1 MEEKLTTKEY
11 LQSIRKKDYEILA
24 LEEAVLRQETLLTR
38 VTPIL
43 SDMPRGGS
51 DGDKMADGIAK
62 LVELRDKINAKIDA
76 ICLEKSI
83 VMSNINK
90 IHDSSY
96 RTILYERYINYRTFE
111 EISTLLH
118 YSYFHTCKLHGYAL
132 QEYEKMTSDDK

>member
-1 MEEKLTTKEY
+1 MTEKLTTKEY

-51 DGDKMADGIAK
+51 DGDKMADGISK

-76 ICLEKSI
+76 ICQEKSI

-111 EISTLLH
+111 EISTMMH

-132 QEYEKMTSDDK
+132 HEYEKMTSDDK

>member
-51 DGDKMADGIAK
+51 DGDKMADGIAR
-62 LVELRDKINAKIDA
+62 LVELKNKINAKIDET
-76 ICLEKSI
+76 CREKQEVI
-83 VMSNINK
+83 DDIKK
-90 IHDSSY
+90 IKESSY

-132 QEYEKMTSDDK
+132 QEYEKMTSRDK

>member
-51 DGDKMADGIAK
+51 DGDKMANGIAR
-62 LVELRDKINAKIDA
+62 LVELK
-76 ICLEKSI
+76 
-83 VMSNINK
+83 NK
-90 IHDSSY
+90 I
-96 RTILYERYINYRTFE
+96 
-111 EISTLLH
+111 
-118 YSYFHTCKLHGYAL
+118 YAL
-132 QEYEKMTSDDK
+132 S